1 MNKPLE
7 EYRSYKEILDMDPMS
22 LAATLEQMKIQVEM
36 DIQTPDQAS
45 AAGELLQRIA
55 NNFSYVSSLL
65 SFAKIMKRKLDRE
78 GKKQEY
84 EDMIDKEAVVENT
97 LKAIDVQ
104 YRSLSKCITL
114 HMENSRDLRIMGG

>member
-1 MNKPLE
+1 
-7 EYRSYKEILDMDPMS
+7 
-22 LAATLEQMKIQVEM
+22 
-36 DIQTPDQAS
+36 
-45 AAGELLQRIA
+45 
-55 NNFSYVSSLL
+55 
-65 SFAKIMKRKLDRE
+65 MKRKLDRE